1 MKKEAEYLEKL
12 YIKLFQGPTSRMV
25 HKDIKG
31 KGGELLKMLRKDRR
45 LKEQCE
51 RLPNESEQDYR
62 RRCFGYNPLTPPP
75 AGLQRLGEN
84 KPTRTKF
91 NLTIP
96 SDIKKLQKHL
106 KKIKNNFM

>member
-1 MKKEAEYLEKL
+1 
-12 YIKLFQGPTSRMV
+12 MV

-84 KPTRTKF
+84 KATRTKF
-91 NLTIP
+91 NLSIP
-96 SDIKKLQKHL
+96 SDIKKLQRHL

>member
-1 MKKEAEYLEKL
+1 
-12 YIKLFQGPTSRMV
+12 MV

-75 AGLQRLGEN
+75 ERI
-84 KPTRTKF
+84 TK
-91 NLTIP
+91 IR
-96 SDIKKLQKHL
+96 
-106 KKIKNNFM
+106 

>member
-1 MKKEAEYLEKL
+1 
-12 YIKLFQGPTSRMV
+12 MV
-25 HKDIKG
+25 HRDIKG

-75 AGLQRLGEN
+75 KLGLQRLGEN
-84 KPTRTKF
+84 KGNKNKIQF
-91 NLTIP
+91 NNT
-96 SDIKKLQKHL
+96 
-106 KKIKNNFM
+106 F